1 MRATSIPNLGRESVS
16 ATGEFLTEKML
27 PGKGQNIGEK
37 GLRLSTGATHGAS
50 SPRWADFEWSASAD
64 DTSGC
69 GISTKRKALRTAVAV
84 RLLAALAVGQAQEQ
98 YLECTSARC
107 PPYSTLCEKRVT
119 RNSSRQMPRWLQ
131 VTETVI
137 DCQSEAMLP
146 RKWQRSHRTTGT
158 RRLCRC
164 ECQGQTDDQR
174 QAQRAGHQQDG

>member
-69 GISTKRKALRTAVAV
+69 GISTKRKALWTAVAV

-98 YLECTSARC
+98 YLDV
-107 PPYSTLCEKRVT
+107 YIGTLPTIQHTLREEGYAKFLKTNAEV
-119 RNSSRQMPRWLQ
+119 
-131 VTETVI
+131 V
-137 DCQSEAMLP
+137 
-146 RKWQRSHRTTGT
+146 
-158 RRLCRC
+158 
-164 ECQGQTDDQR
+164 
-174 QAQRAGHQQDG
+174 AGHRDSNRLP